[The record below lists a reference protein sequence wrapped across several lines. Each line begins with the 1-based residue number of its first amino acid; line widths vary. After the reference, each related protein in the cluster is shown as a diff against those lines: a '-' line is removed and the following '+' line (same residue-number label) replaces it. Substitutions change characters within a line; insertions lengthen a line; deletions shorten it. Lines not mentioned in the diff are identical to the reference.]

1 MLTSALRQWR
11 QSKRSLRHGQTMAEY
26 AIVVAAIAI
35 VVFVTYEALGQNIDA
50 LTSWKVD
57 AYLTSA
63 S

>member
-1 MLTSALRQWR
+1 
-11 QSKRSLRHGQTMAEY
+11 MAEY